1 MLRLCGVVMTAL
13 ALPESLLTLRTGPS
27 CPHCEMQVSPGD
39 PLCSSCGAT
48 LGQPP
53 RRSGMTQRA
62 MVLDAARAESILAAN
77 APSPVITMMRKTK
90 PLVRSWKD
98 MALLVFT
105 LGLGWFWLARRNTKG

>member
-1 MLRLCGVVMTAL
+1 MTAV

-27 CPHCEMQVSPGD
+27 CPHCEMQVSAGD

-48 LGQPP
+48 LGEPP

-62 MVLDAARAESILAAN
+62 MVLDAARAEAILAAK
-77 APSPVITMMRKTK
+77 APSPVITMMHEQK

-98 MALLVFT
+98 IALLVFT
-105 LGLGWFWLARRNTKG
+105 LGLGWFWLARRNAKG

>member
-1 MLRLCGVVMTAL
+1 
-13 ALPESLLTLRTGPS
+13 
-27 CPHCEMQVSPGD
+27 
-39 PLCSSCGAT
+39 
-48 LGQPP
+48 
-53 RRSGMTQRA
+53 